1 MTIKV
6 KISNLSTIFKSVTIQ
21 TYLNMEKK
29 ILLFATHAKDVW

>member
-29 ILLFATHAKDVW
+29 NIIICHTC